1 MASANCRWNNCP
13 ARLRAALAAWLLQ
26 RKTLRTRKLTSLLH
40 LGVVWGFSFYALVNL
55 GDVLEGY
62 LPGYHFPASAG
73 LLTEL
78 YRLAADLLSV
88 AVLTGVVW
96 FVLRRQLRPWRA
108 ALGFPPQVLLHP
120 AVQAGAIGRDSRIV
134 AGFILLHVG
143 ARFLGD
149 ALGRGGR
156 WRRSGAALRNSG
168 RAALRRPWCAGCAAA
183 TAPFLVAGAGLHR
196 ALRALVPATAST
208 RISSWRR

>member
-1 MASANCRWNNCP
+1 MATCWKA
-13 ARLRAALAAWLLQ
+13 
-26 RKTLRTRKLTSLLH
+26 
-40 LGVVWGFSFYALVNL
+40 
-55 GDVLEGY
+55 Y
-62 LPGYHFPASAG
+62 LPGYHFPAPAG

-120 AVQAGAIGRDSRIV
+120 AVQGRGYRTRLAHRGRASSCCTW
-134 AGFILLHVG
+134 G

-149 ALGRGGR
+149 ALAVAGSGADLARPFASLVAPLFAGLGVQDAQLLQHLFWWLALGSIALFAPWFPHSKHAHLFMATLNFLMR
-156 WRRSGAALRNSG
+156 PQRRSPGALDPPGLRG
-168 RAALRRPWCAGCAAA
+168 RNA
-183 TAPFLVAGAGLHR
+183 
-196 ALRALVPATAST
+196 
-208 RISSWRR
+208 